1 MSSSSDDN
9 YDEAISSDKEA
20 MEVDSDEQ
28 LLDDAEPVEESK
40 PKEVKKHKRSFDPRY
55 AVPTNEEKQ
64 MMRDA
69 DMEVEVS
76 MIEME
81 VSGRCL
87 CHCLVHSCCSLI
99 LSFSLHS
106 LFILSSFLFHSLLII
121 LSPLSH
127 SPQANQFINTLSQK
141 HACDAKLASFLK
153 EMNAFLSSLP
163 EKDVTPPS
171 STHTLDLLQGHHREE
186 HVPPRS
192 PLNKGG
198 NEAPLLQ
205 ARRRLPRRQLH
216 PEESHSPAPHHRHD
230 PPAGRCA
237 PPLPP

>member
-9 YDEAISSDKEA
+9 YDEAIFSDKEA

-87 CHCLVHSCCSLI
+87 CHCLVHSCCSLP
-99 LSFSLHS
+99 FHS
-106 LFILSSFLFHSLLII
+106 LFTLFSF
-121 LSPLSH
+121 SPH
-127 SPQANQFINTLSQK
+127 SPVTL
-141 HACDAKLASFLK
+141 F
-153 EMNAFLSSLP
+153 SLP
-163 EKDVTPPS
+163 SHFPRQTNS
-171 STHTLDLLQGHHREE
+171 STPSAKST
-186 HVPPRS
+186 PATPNS
-192 PLNKGG
+192 
-198 NEAPLLQ
+198 
-205 ARRRLPRRQLH
+205 H
-216 PEESHSPAPHHRHD
+216 PS
-230 PPAGRCA
+230 
-237 PPLPP
+237 

>member
-40 PKEVKKHKRSFDPRY
+40 PKEAKKHKRSFDPRY

-87 CHCLVHSCCSLI
+87 CHCLVHSCCFSI
-99 LSFSLHS
+99 LSFPPH
-106 LFILSSFLFHSLLII
+106 FPFTPFSFV
-121 LSPLSH
+121 SH

-141 HACDAKLASFLK
+141 HACDAKLTSFLK
-153 EMNAFLSSLP
+153 EMNTFLSSLP

-186 HVPPRS
+186 HVPPHS

-216 PEESHSPAPHHRHD
+216 PEESHPPAPHHRHD
-230 PPAGRCA
+230 SPTGRCA

>member
-87 CHCLVHSCCSLI
+87 CHCLVHSCCSLV
-99 LSFSLHS
+99 LSVSPH
-106 LFILSSFLFHSLLII
+106 SFL
-121 LSPLSH
+121 
-127 SPQANQFINTLSQK
+127 
-141 HACDAKLASFLK
+141 
-153 EMNAFLSSLP
+153 
-163 EKDVTPPS
+163 TPSRQTNS
-171 STHTLDLLQGHHREE
+171 STPSAKST
-186 HVPPRS
+186 P
-192 PLNKGG
+192 
-198 NEAPLLQ
+198 
-205 ARRRLPRRQLH
+205 ARPNSH
-216 PEESHSPAPHHRHD
+216 PS
-230 PPAGRCA
+230 
-237 PPLPP
+237 

>member
-40 PKEVKKHKRSFDPRY
+40 LKGVKKHKRSFDPRY

-87 CHCLVHSCCSLI
+87 CHCLVHSCCSLVLSVSPFI
-99 LSFSLHS
+99 LSFH
-106 LFILSSFLFHSLLII
+106 F
-121 LSPLSH
+121 
-127 SPQANQFINTLSQK
+127 
-141 HACDAKLASFLK
+141 
-153 EMNAFLSSLP
+153 SLP
-163 EKDVTPPS
+163 PRQTNS
-171 STHTLDLLQGHHREE
+171 STPSAKST
-186 HVPPRS
+186 PATPNS
-192 PLNKGG
+192 
-198 NEAPLLQ
+198 
-205 ARRRLPRRQLH
+205 H
-216 PEESHSPAPHHRHD
+216 PS
-230 PPAGRCA
+230 
-237 PPLPP
+237 

>member
-9 YDEAISSDKEA
+9 YDEAMSSEKEA

-40 PKEVKKHKRSFDPRY
+40 PKEVKKHKKSFDPRY

-87 CHCLVHSCCSLI
+87 CHCLVHSCCSFV
-99 LSFSLHS
+99 LSFPHH
-106 LFILSSFLFHSLLII
+106 SFL
-121 LSPLSH
+121 
-127 SPQANQFINTLSQK
+127 
-141 HACDAKLASFLK
+141 
-153 EMNAFLSSLP
+153 
-163 EKDVTPPS
+163 TPSRQTNS
-171 STHTLDLLQGHHREE
+171 STPSTKST
-186 HVPPRS
+186 P
-192 PLNKGG
+192 
-198 NEAPLLQ
+198 
-205 ARRRLPRRQLH
+205 ARPNSH
-216 PEESHSPAPHHRHD
+216 PS
-230 PPAGRCA
+230 
-237 PPLPP
+237 

>member
-106 LFILSSFLFHSLLII
+106 LFILPSLPSPVTPFSLPFHSYLTP
-121 LSPLSH
+121 LSLLSH

-141 HACDAKLASFLK
+141 HACDAKLTSFLK
-153 EMNAFLSSLP
+153 EMNTFLSSLP
-163 EKDVTPPS
+163 EKDVTPS
-171 STHTLDLLQGHHREE
+171 SPTHTLDLLQGHHREE
-186 HVPPRS
+186 HVPPHS
-192 PLNKGG
+192 PLNKG
-198 NEAPLLQ
+198 
-205 ARRRLPRRQLH
+205 
-216 PEESHSPAPHHRHD
+216 
-230 PPAGRCA
+230 
-237 PPLPP
+237 

>member
-28 LLDDAEPVEESK
+28 LLDDAEPVEENK

-87 CHCLVHSCCSLI
+87 CHCLVHSCCSLS
-99 LSFSLHS
+99 LSFSSHS
-106 LFILSSFLFHSLLII
+106 PFILSSLSYHPFLTPPGKPIHQHPQPKARLRGQTHILPEGNERLPLLPPREGRNASLLHSHPR
-121 LSPLSH
+121 SPPRTSPRRACPVAC
-127 SPQANQFINTLSQK
+127 SPQQRRKRSS
-141 HACDAKLASFLK
+141 AS
-153 EMNAFLSSLP
+153 ASP
-163 EKDVTPPS
+163 PPS
-171 STHTLDLLQGHHREE
+171 SSSAATSRRTAR
-186 HVPPRS
+186 VCPS
-192 PLNKGG
+192 P
-198 NEAPLLQ
+198 
-205 ARRRLPRRQLH
+205 
-216 PEESHSPAPHHRHD
+216 ST
-230 PPAGRCA
+230 
-237 PPLPP
+237 

>member
-87 CHCLVHSCCSLI
+87 CHCLVHSCCFRI
-99 LSFSLHS
+99 LSFSSH
-106 LFILSSFLFHSLLII
+106 SFLT
-121 LSPLSH
+121 P
-127 SPQANQFINTLSQK
+127 PRQAN
-141 HACDAKLASFLK
+141 
-153 EMNAFLSSLP
+153 
-163 EKDVTPPS
+163 S
-171 STHTLDLLQGHHREE
+171 STPSTKST
-186 HVPPRS
+186 PATPNS
-192 PLNKGG
+192 
-198 NEAPLLQ
+198 
-205 ARRRLPRRQLH
+205 H
-216 PEESHSPAPHHRHD
+216 PS
-230 PPAGRCA
+230 
-237 PPLPP
+237 

>member
-9 YDEAISSDKEA
+9 YDEAIFSDKEA

-40 PKEVKKHKRSFDPRY
+40 PKEVKKHKRSYDPRY

-81 VSGRCL
+81 VSGSCL

-99 LSFSLHS
+99 LSFSPHS
-106 LFILSSFLFHSLLII
+106 SFILSSSSYHPFL
-121 LSPLSH
+121 
-127 SPQANQFINTLSQK
+127 
-141 HACDAKLASFLK
+141 
-153 EMNAFLSSLP
+153 
-163 EKDVTPPS
+163 TPPRQTNS
-171 STHTLDLLQGHHREE
+171 ST
-186 HVPPRS
+186 PSARS
-192 PLNKGG
+192 TPATPNS
-198 NEAPLLQ
+198 
-205 ARRRLPRRQLH
+205 H
-216 PEESHSPAPHHRHD
+216 PS
-230 PPAGRCA
+230 
-237 PPLPP
+237 

>member
-99 LSFSLHS
+99 LLLSSFLFHSYLTPLSFSLHS
-106 LFILSSFLFHSLLII
+106 LFILSYHSFL
-121 LSPLSH
+121 
-127 SPQANQFINTLSQK
+127 
-141 HACDAKLASFLK
+141 
-153 EMNAFLSSLP
+153 
-163 EKDVTPPS
+163 TPPRQTNS
-171 STHTLDLLQGHHREE
+171 STPSAKST
-186 HVPPRS
+186 PATPNS
-192 PLNKGG
+192 
-198 NEAPLLQ
+198 
-205 ARRRLPRRQLH
+205 H
-216 PEESHSPAPHHRHD
+216 PS
-230 PPAGRCA
+230 
-237 PPLPP
+237 

>member
-9 YDEAISSDKEA
+9 YDKAISSDKEA

-81 VSGRCL
+81 VSGCGL
-87 CHCLVHSCCSLI
+87 CHCLVHSCCSLS
-99 LSFSLHS
+99 LSFSPHS
-106 LFILSSFLFHSLLII
+106 PHFPFTPFSFV
-121 LSPLSH
+121 SH

-141 HACDAKLASFLK
+141 HACDAKLTSFLK

-171 STHTLDLLQGHHREE
+171 FPHTLDLLQGYHREE

-216 PEESHSPAPHHRHD
+216 PEESHPPAPHH
-230 PPAGRCA
+230 
-237 PPLPP
+237 

>member
-40 PKEVKKHKRSFDPRY
+40 PKEAKKHKRSFDPRY

-87 CHCLVHSCCSLI
+87 CHCLVHSCCFRI
-99 LSFSLHS
+99 LSSSLHF
-106 LFILSSFLFHSLLII
+106 LFILFSLLPYHSFLT
-121 LSPLSH
+121 P
-127 SPQANQFINTLSQK
+127 PQANQFINTLSQK
-141 HACDAKLASFLK
+141 HACDAKLTSFLK

-163 EKDVTPPS
+163 EKDVTPPC

-216 PEESHSPAPHHRHD
+216 PEEPHPPAPHHRHD
-230 PPAGRCA
+230 AATGRCA

>member
-40 PKEVKKHKRSFDPRY
+40 PKEAKKHKRSFDPRY

-87 CHCLVHSCCSLI
+87 CHCLVHSCCSLS
-99 LSFSLHS
+99 LSFPHH
-106 LFILSSFLFHSLLII
+106 FPFT
-121 LSPLSH
+121 PLSLPSH
-127 SPQANQFINTLSQK
+127 SSQANQFINTLSQK
-141 HACDAKLASFLK
+141 HACEAKLTSFLK
-153 EMNAFLSSLP
+153 DMNAFLSSLP

-171 STHTLDLLQGHHREE
+171 PTHTLDLLQGHHREE

-230 PPAGRCA
+230 PPTGRCA

>member
-1 MSSSSDDN
+1 
-9 YDEAISSDKEA
+9 

-87 CHCLVHSCCSLI
+87 CHCLVHSCCSLS
-99 LSFSLHS
+99 LSFSLLTPFS
-106 LFILSSFLFHSLLII
+106 LPTGKPIHQHPQPKARLRGQTHILPEGNERLPLLPPREGRISFILHSHPR
-121 LSPLSH
+121 SPPRTSPRRACTAAF
-127 SPQANQFINTLSQK
+127 SPQQRRKRSS
-141 HACDAKLASFLK
+141 AS
-153 EMNAFLSSLP
+153 ASP
-163 EKDVTPPS
+163 PPS
-171 STHTLDLLQGHHREE
+171 SSSAATSRRIAPACL
-186 HVPPRS
+186 S
-192 PLNKGG
+192 P
-198 NEAPLLQ
+198 
-205 ARRRLPRRQLH
+205 
-216 PEESHSPAPHHRHD
+216 ST
-230 PPAGRCA
+230 
-237 PPLPP
+237 

>member
-40 PKEVKKHKRSFDPRY
+40 PKEAKKHKRSFDPRY

-87 CHCLVHSCCSLI
+87 CHCLVHSCCSLS
-99 LSFSLHS
+99 LSL
-106 LFILSSFLFHSLLII
+106 
-121 LSPLSH
+121 LSH
-127 SPQANQFINTLSQK
+127 SFLTPPGKPIHQHPQPKARLRGQTHI
-141 HACDAKLASFLK
+141 
-153 EMNAFLSSLP
+153 LP
-163 EKDVTPPS
+163 EGNERLPLLPPREGRNPSLLHSHPRSPPRTSPRRACTAAFSPQQRRKRSSASASPPPS
-171 STHTLDLLQGHHREE
+171 SSSAATSRRIALAC
-186 HVPPRS
+186 PS
-192 PLNKGG
+192 P
-198 NEAPLLQ
+198 
-205 ARRRLPRRQLH
+205 
-216 PEESHSPAPHHRHD
+216 ST
-230 PPAGRCA
+230 
-237 PPLPP
+237 

>member
-40 PKEVKKHKRSFDPRY
+40 PKEVKTHKKSFDPRY

-87 CHCLVHSCCSLI
+87 CHCLVHSCCSLS
-99 LSFSLHS
+99 LSFPPITPFSLPPGKPIHQHPQPKARLRRQAHILPEGNERLPLLPPREGRNSSLLHS
-106 LFILSSFLFHSLLII
+106 HPR
-121 LSPLSH
+121 SPPRTSPRRACTAAF
-127 SPQANQFINTLSQK
+127 SPQQRRKRSS
-141 HACDAKLASFLK
+141 AS
-153 EMNAFLSSLP
+153 ASP
-163 EKDVTPPS
+163 PPS
-171 STHTLDLLQGHHREE
+171 SSSAATSRRIALAC
-186 HVPPRS
+186 PS
-192 PLNKGG
+192 P
-198 NEAPLLQ
+198 
-205 ARRRLPRRQLH
+205 
-216 PEESHSPAPHHRHD
+216 ST
-230 PPAGRCA
+230 
-237 PPLPP
+237 

>member
-1 MSSSSDDN
+1 MSSFSDDN

-81 VSGRCL
+81 VSGCGL
-87 CHCLVHSCCSLI
+87 CHCLVHSCCSLPLSFPPHF
-99 LSFSLHS
+99 LSFSL
-106 LFILSSFLFHSLLII
+106 L
-121 LSPLSH
+121 
-127 SPQANQFINTLSQK
+127 
-141 HACDAKLASFLK
+141 
-153 EMNAFLSSLP
+153 
-163 EKDVTPPS
+163 TPPRQTNS
-171 STHTLDLLQGHHREE
+171 STPSAKST
-186 HVPPRS
+186 PATPS
-192 PLNKGG
+192 S
-198 NEAPLLQ
+198 
-205 ARRRLPRRQLH
+205 H
-216 PEESHSPAPHHRHD
+216 PS
-230 PPAGRCA
+230 
-237 PPLPP
+237 

>member
-28 LLDDAEPVEESK
+28 LLDDAEPVEETK

-87 CHCLVHSCCSLI
+87 CHCLVHSCCSLV
-99 LSFSLHS
+99 LL
-106 LFILSSFLFHSLLII
+106 LSSFLFHSRLT
-121 LSPLSH
+121 PLSFSPH
-127 SPQANQFINTLSQK
+127 SPFILISFSS
-141 HACDAKLASFLK
+141 HSFL
-153 EMNAFLSSLP
+153 
-163 EKDVTPPS
+163 TPHRQTNS
-171 STHTLDLLQGHHREE
+171 STPSVKST
-186 HVPPRS
+186 PATPNS
-192 PLNKGG
+192 
-198 NEAPLLQ
+198 
-205 ARRRLPRRQLH
+205 H
-216 PEESHSPAPHHRHD
+216 PS
-230 PPAGRCA
+230 
-237 PPLPP
+237 

>member
-87 CHCLVHSCCSLI
+87 CHCLVHSCCSLP
-99 LSFSLHS
+99 LSFSPHF
-106 LFILSSFLFHSLLII
+106 LFILFSLLPYHSFLTSL
-121 LSPLSH
+121 SFLSH
-127 SPQANQFINTLSQK
+127 SPFTP
-141 HACDAKLASFLK
+141 F
-153 EMNAFLSSLP
+153 SLP
-163 EKDVTPPS
+163 PRQTNSSTPSAKSTPATPS
-171 STHTLDLLQGHHREE
+171 S
-186 HVPPRS
+186 
-192 PLNKGG
+192 
-198 NEAPLLQ
+198 
-205 ARRRLPRRQLH
+205 H
-216 PEESHSPAPHHRHD
+216 PS
-230 PPAGRCA
+230 
-237 PPLPP
+237 

>member
-99 LSFSLHS
+99 LSFSP
-106 LFILSSFLFHSLLII
+106 FILLSFSFHFSL
-121 LSPLSH
+121 PLS
-127 SPQANQFINTLSQK
+127 
-141 HACDAKLASFLK
+141 
-153 EMNAFLSSLP
+153 LP
-163 EKDVTPPS
+163 SHFPRQTNS
-171 STHTLDLLQGHHREE
+171 STPSAKST
-186 HVPPRS
+186 PATPNS
-192 PLNKGG
+192 
-198 NEAPLLQ
+198 
-205 ARRRLPRRQLH
+205 H
-216 PEESHSPAPHHRHD
+216 PS
-230 PPAGRCA
+230 
-237 PPLPP
+237 

>member
-87 CHCLVHSCCSLI
+87 CHCLVRVV
-99 LSFSLHS
+99 FSP
-106 LFILSSFLFHSLLII
+106 FHSLL
-121 LSPLSH
+121 
-127 SPQANQFINTLSQK
+127 TL
-141 HACDAKLASFLK
+141 F
-153 EMNAFLSSLP
+153 SLP
-163 EKDVTPPS
+163 HRQTNS
-171 STHTLDLLQGHHREE
+171 STPSTKST
-186 HVPPRS
+186 P
-192 PLNKGG
+192 
-198 NEAPLLQ
+198 
-205 ARRRLPRRQLH
+205 ARPNSH
-216 PEESHSPAPHHRHD
+216 PS
-230 PPAGRCA
+230 
-237 PPLPP
+237 

>member
-40 PKEVKKHKRSFDPRY
+40 PKEVKKHKKSFDPRY

-76 MIEME
+76 VIEME

-87 CHCLVHSCCSLI
+87 CHCLVHSCCSLS
-99 LSFSLHS
+99 LSFSP
-106 LFILSSFLFHSLLII
+106 FILPFSFLPYHSLLTP
-121 LSPLSH
+121 SRQTNSSTPS
-127 SPQANQFINTLSQK
+127 
-141 HACDAKLASFLK
+141 AKS
-153 EMNAFLSSLP
+153 
-163 EKDVTPPS
+163 TPATPS
-171 STHTLDLLQGHHREE
+171 S
-186 HVPPRS
+186 
-192 PLNKGG
+192 
-198 NEAPLLQ
+198 
-205 ARRRLPRRQLH
+205 H
-216 PEESHSPAPHHRHD
+216 PS
-230 PPAGRCA
+230 
-237 PPLPP
+237 

>member
-81 VSGRCL
+81 VSGSCL
-87 CHCLVHSCCSLI
+87 CHCLVRSCCFLP
-99 LSFSLHS
+99 LSFPHH
-106 LFILSSFLFHSLLII
+106 SFL
-121 LSPLSH
+121 
-127 SPQANQFINTLSQK
+127 
-141 HACDAKLASFLK
+141 
-153 EMNAFLSSLP
+153 
-163 EKDVTPPS
+163 TPPRQTNS
-171 STHTLDLLQGHHREE
+171 ST
-186 HVPPRS
+186 PSARS
-192 PLNKGG
+192 TPATPNS
-198 NEAPLLQ
+198 
-205 ARRRLPRRQLH
+205 H
-216 PEESHSPAPHHRHD
+216 PS
-230 PPAGRCA
+230 
-237 PPLPP
+237 

>member
-9 YDEAISSDKEA
+9 YDEAISSDREA

-99 LSFSLHS
+99 LSFSLHPPITPFS
-106 LFILSSFLFHSLLII
+106 L
-121 LSPLSH
+121 
-127 SPQANQFINTLSQK
+127 PQANQFINTLSQK
-141 HACDAKLASFLK
+141 HACDAKLTSFLK
-153 EMNAFLSSLP
+153 EMNAFLSSFP
-163 EKDVTPPS
+163 EKDVTPHF

-205 ARRRLPRRQLH
+205 ASRRLPRRQLH
-216 PEESHSPAPHHRHD
+216 PEEPHPPASHHRHD
-230 PPAGRCA
+230 PPTGRCA

>member
-1 MSSSSDDN
+1 M
-9 YDEAISSDKEA
+9 
-20 MEVDSDEQ
+20 DSDEQ
-28 LLDDAEPVEESK
+28 LLDDAEPVEENK

-106 LFILSSFLFHSLLII
+106 LFILPSLPCHSLHTP
-121 LSPLSH
+121 LSLSSHSPVTLFTLPLSLLSH
-127 SPQANQFINTLSQK
+127 SPYHSVLTPPGKPIHQHPQPKAHLRRQTHI
-141 HACDAKLASFLK
+141 
-153 EMNAFLSSLP
+153 LP
-163 EKDVTPPS
+163 EGNERLPLLPPREGRNSSILHSHPRSPPRTSPRRACTAAFSPQQRRKRSSASASPPPS
-171 STHTLDLLQGHHREE
+171 SSSAATSRRTA
-186 HVPPRS
+186 PACPS
-192 PLNKGG
+192 P
-198 NEAPLLQ
+198 
-205 ARRRLPRRQLH
+205 
-216 PEESHSPAPHHRHD
+216 ST
-230 PPAGRCA
+230 
-237 PPLPP
+237 

>member
-87 CHCLVHSCCSLI
+87 CHCLVHSCCSLS
-99 LSFSLHS
+99 LSFSSHS
-106 LFILSSFLFHSLLII
+106 PFIPSSLPFHSFLIRFSL
-121 LSPLSH
+121 
-127 SPQANQFINTLSQK
+127 PQANQLINTLSQK

-216 PEESHSPAPHHRHD
+216 PEEPHPPAPHHRHD
-230 PPAGRCA
+230 SPTGRCA

>member
-76 MIEME
+76 VIEME

-87 CHCLVHSCCSLI
+87 GHCLVHSCCSRI
-99 LSFSLHS
+99 LSFPPITLFSFSPHSPPLSL
-106 LFILSSFLFHSLLII
+106 
-121 LSPLSH
+121 PSH
-127 SPQANQFINTLSQK
+127 SPRQTN
-141 HACDAKLASFLK
+141 
-153 EMNAFLSSLP
+153 
-163 EKDVTPPS
+163 S
-171 STHTLDLLQGHHREE
+171 STPSAKST
-186 HVPPRS
+186 PATPNS
-192 PLNKGG
+192 
-198 NEAPLLQ
+198 
-205 ARRRLPRRQLH
+205 H
-216 PEESHSPAPHHRHD
+216 PS
-230 PPAGRCA
+230 
-237 PPLPP
+237 

>member
-28 LLDDAEPVEESK
+28 LLDDAEPVEENK

-87 CHCLVHSCCSLI
+87 CHCLVHSCCSFV
-99 LSFSLHS
+99 LSFPHHS
-106 LFILSSFLFHSLLII
+106 LFILPSLPSPVTPISLPTGKPIHQHPQPEARLRRQTHILPEGNEHLPLLPPREGRDSFIPHSHPR
-121 LSPLSH
+121 SPPRTSPRRACTAAF
-127 SPQANQFINTLSQK
+127 SPQQRMKRSS
-141 HACDAKLASFLK
+141 AS
-153 EMNAFLSSLP
+153 ASP
-163 EKDVTPPS
+163 PPS
-171 STHTLDLLQGHHREE
+171 SSSAATSRRTA
-186 HVPPRS
+186 PACPS
-192 PLNKGG
+192 P
-198 NEAPLLQ
+198 
-205 ARRRLPRRQLH
+205 
-216 PEESHSPAPHHRHD
+216 ST
-230 PPAGRCA
+230 
-237 PPLPP
+237 

>member
-1 MSSSSDDN
+1 MSSFSDDN

-40 PKEVKKHKRSFDPRY
+40 PKEVKKHKKSFDPRY

-76 MIEME
+76 MIEIE

-87 CHCLVHSCCSLI
+87 CHCLVHSCCS
-99 LSFSLHS
+99 FP
-106 LFILSSFLFHSLLII
+106 FHSLLS
-121 LSPLSH
+121 LPSH
-127 SPQANQFINTLSQK
+127 SLQANQFINTLSPK
-141 HACDAKLASFLK
+141 HACEAKLTSFLK

-163 EKDVTPPS
+163 EKDVTPS
-171 STHTLDLLQGHHREE
+171 SPTHTLDLLQGHHREE
-186 HVPPRS
+186 HVPPHS
-192 PLNKGG
+192 PLNEGG

-205 ARRRLPRRQLH
+205 ARCRLPRRQLH
-216 PEESHSPAPHHRHD
+216 PEESHPPAPHHRHD
-230 PPAGRCA
+230 PPTGRCA

>member
-9 YDEAISSDKEA
+9 YDKAISSDKEA

-40 PKEVKKHKRSFDPRY
+40 PKEVKKHKRSYDPRY

-87 CHCLVHSCCSLI
+87 CHCLVHSCCSLS
-99 LSFSLHS
+99 LSFSLITLFS
-106 LFILSSFLFHSLLII
+106 LPFHSFL
-121 LSPLSH
+121 
-127 SPQANQFINTLSQK
+127 
-141 HACDAKLASFLK
+141 
-153 EMNAFLSSLP
+153 
-163 EKDVTPPS
+163 TPSRQTNS
-171 STHTLDLLQGHHREE
+171 STPSAKST
-186 HVPPRS
+186 P
-192 PLNKGG
+192 
-198 NEAPLLQ
+198 
-205 ARRRLPRRQLH
+205 ARPNSH
-216 PEESHSPAPHHRHD
+216 PS
-230 PPAGRCA
+230 
-237 PPLPP
+237 

>member
-28 LLDDAEPVEESK
+28 LLDDAEPVEENK

-99 LSFSLHS
+99 FSFSPHS
-106 LFILSSFLFHSLLII
+106 PLFSLPLSL
-121 LSPLSH
+121 LSH

-141 HACDAKLASFLK
+141 HTCDAKLTSFLK

-186 HVPPRS
+186 HVPPHS

-216 PEESHSPAPHHRHD
+216 PEEPHPPAAHHRHD
-230 PPAGRCA
+230 PPTGRRA
-237 PPLPP
+237 SALPP

>member
-81 VSGRCL
+81 VSGCCL
-87 CHCLVHSCCSLI
+87 CHCLVHSCCSL
-99 LSFSLHS
+99 LLHS
-106 LFILSSFLFHSLLII
+106 LLSLL
-121 LSPLSH
+121 SH
-127 SPQANQFINTLSQK
+127 PPIPPF
-141 HACDAKLASFLK
+141 
-153 EMNAFLSSLP
+153 SLP
-163 EKDVTPPS
+163 PGKPIHQHPQPEARLRRQTRILP
-171 STHTLDLLQGHHREE
+171 E
-186 HVPPRS
+186 
-192 PLNKGG
+192 G
-198 NEAPLLQ
+198 NERLPLL
-205 ARRRLPRRQLH
+205 P
-216 PEESHSPAPHHRHD
+216 S
-230 PPAGRCA
+230 
-237 PPLPP
+237 